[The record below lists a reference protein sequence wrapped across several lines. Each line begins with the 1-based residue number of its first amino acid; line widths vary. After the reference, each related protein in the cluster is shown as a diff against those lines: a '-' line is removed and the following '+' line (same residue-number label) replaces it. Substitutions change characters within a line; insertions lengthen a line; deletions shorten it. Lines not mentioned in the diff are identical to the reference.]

1 MAKSKKSRQKRP
13 SAVLKLM
20 QEPMFRQRTERD
32 KTKYRR
38 KEKHA
43 NRGNARLHQKVLACS
58 NSAVFSH
65 AA

>member
-1 MAKSKKSRQKRP
+1 MAKSKKSRQKSP

-20 QEPMFRQRTERD
+20 GEPMFRQRRERD
-32 KTKYRR
+32 RTKYRR

-43 NRGNARLHQKVLACS
+43 GRGNARLHQKVLVCS
-58 NSAVFSH
+58 NSPVFSH